1 MKVGPG
7 FCPDFLRSATSRT
20 RCWLLPKGS
29 KISAPAGAN
38 RKFSE
43 IAPTVAFRAIW
54 CAYSI
59 CRRKR
64 HTRATLPS
72 QTAPNK
78 QCNNA
83 SDSHGHLPFL
93 QGCREF
99 TMQKGQIAMLQ
110 SSFGDL
116 PKPFLTGFCGDD
128 LRDVFLGLIH
138 RSL

>member
-43 IAPTVAFRAIW
+43 IAPTVAPSTSLGLRPQ
-54 CAYSI
+54 
-59 CRRKR
+59 RKR
-64 HTRATLPS
+64 ISRHRGNTALTGFTKLTMQQCKRLPWSPSFPATL
-72 QTAPNK
+72 Q
-78 QCNNA
+78 
-83 SDSHGHLPFL
+83 
-93 QGCREF
+93 EF

>member
-7 FCPDFLRSATSRT
+7 FCPEFLWSATSRT

-43 IAPTVAFRAIW
+43 TAPTVVFLAIW
-54 CAYSI
+54 YTYSTY
-59 CRRKR
+59 RRKR

-93 QGCREF
+93 QPCRN
-99 TMQKGQIAMLQ
+99 LQ
-110 SSFGDL
+110 CRKDKLQCCNLHLGICQNH
-116 PKPFLTGFCGDD
+116 FLLGFVVTISGMF
-128 LRDVFLGLIH
+128 FLA
-138 RSL
+138 